1 MSLVASFYE
10 TEFERRRGVS
20 QVTVRP
26 GFAQIHV
33 ESEAESPS
41 AFRLA
46 VLAAVAEANI
56 RISMLKLESRGLSF
70 LVEADRVDAATD
82 ALKGFSPG
90 VRSNCSLI
98 EVHAVNMRD
107 EEGLIARVIATAIA
121 SGATMNHVGDMH
133 DRILIAV
140 VSSDAQPLAD
150 QLFAALAQE
159 DAS

>member
-1 MSLVASFYE
+1 MSLVANFYE

-70 LVEADRVDAATD
+70 LVEADRVETATD
-82 ALKGFSPG
+82 ALRGFSPG
-90 VRSNCSLI
+90 VRGNCSLI